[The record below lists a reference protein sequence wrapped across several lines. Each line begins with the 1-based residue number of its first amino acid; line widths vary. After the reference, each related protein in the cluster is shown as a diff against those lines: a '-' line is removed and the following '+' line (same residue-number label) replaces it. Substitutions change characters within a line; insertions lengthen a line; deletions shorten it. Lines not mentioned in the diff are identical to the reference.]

1 MRRMTLCARA
11 DQADD
16 HARDRRRPG
25 DAVEVERRA
34 LAAAG
39 RGQSGEEAQ
48 RVADIASG
56 GAEAR
61 EAPDPRK
68 AQRNM
73 ATASTPIAA
82 KPDSTRPHS
91 RTSAR
96 ATETS
101 RPRSDR
107 IWLLSGAI
115 TKKAYGQLE
124 MTMSAPNTQRT
135 SCDSKYAMK
144 PATAAAS
151 AKADS
156 SATPRL
162 SLGRHSESN
171 ALSSSAIRAGCST
184 QLS

>member
-1 MRRMTLCARA
+1 MRLSRMISSLRSRVDPPPKSVRDIRKAVLRQGAGRRDHRRRREARAQKRRQAEKPGQAQRARA

-16 HARDRRRPG
+16 HARDRCRPG

-34 LAAAG
+34 LAAG

-61 EAPDPRK
+61 EALDPQK

-82 KPDSTRPHS
+82 KPDSTRPHC

-96 ATETS
+96 AAETS

-115 TKKAYGQLE
+115 TKKA
-124 MTMSAPNTQRT
+124 
-135 SCDSKYAMK
+135 
-144 PATAAAS
+144 
-151 AKADS
+151 
-156 SATPRL
+156 
-162 SLGRHSESN
+162 
-171 ALSSSAIRAGCST
+171 
-184 QLS
+184 